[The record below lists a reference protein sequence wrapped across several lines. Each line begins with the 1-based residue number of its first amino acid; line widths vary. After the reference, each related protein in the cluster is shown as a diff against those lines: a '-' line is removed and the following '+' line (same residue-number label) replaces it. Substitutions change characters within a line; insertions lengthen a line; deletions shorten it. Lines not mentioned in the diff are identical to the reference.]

1 MEKSCRKCAAE
12 TSPRPLFNLVNNPR
26 QSLYVR
32 NYFLKNI
39 FERGLSKGL

>member
-26 QSLYVR
+26 QPLYVR
-32 NYFLKNI
+32 NYFLK
-39 FERGLSKGL
+39 RGLSKGL